1 MPYGTGKFIPYDNIA
16 KILTNM
22 INDPAKYN
30 KKNVPTERLTGLLT
44 AINESKTQTDATN
57 ILNSAIGIAAVVGQ
71 GVSKQY

>member
-1 MPYGTGKFIPYDNIA
+1 
-16 KILTNM
+16 M